1 MELKQV
7 IEMRS
12 SIRSYLPDDVPES
25 DIREMVRLAGLA
37 PSVNNF
43 QPWGFILIKNKK
55 TLLLMS
61 QIVTKRLSEF
71 PGKDSEIS
79 ANIKNQVEWYSTFF
93 KDAPAVV
100 AITLNKYETVWERGT
115 NLSHEEINQLRMYP
129 DIQSSGACIQNFLLA
144 ATEMGYGSCWMSS
157 PVIASSELE
166 ALLGIEKPSRLLSFI
181 TVGKPAKKF
190 KQKEKEDLSN
200 KLIVID

>member
-1 MELKQV
+1 MELKQA
-7 IEMRS
+7 IEARTS
-12 SIRSYLPDDVPES
+12 VRSYLPDDVPES

-43 QPWGFILIKNKK
+43 QPWGFILIRNKK

-61 QIVTKRLSEF
+61 QIVSNRLAEF
-71 PGKDSEIS
+71 PKKESKVS

-100 AITLNKYETVWERGT
+100 AVTLDKYETVWERGV
-115 NLSHEEINQLRMYP
+115 NLSHNEINQLRMYP

-144 ATEMGYGSCWMSS
+144 ATDMGYGTCWLSS
-157 PVIASSELE
+157 PLVASSELE
-166 ALLGIEKPSRLLSFI
+166 TLLGIKSPTRLLSLI
-181 TVGKPAKKF
+181 TIGKPAKDFIPK
-190 KQKEKEDLSN
+190 KKDDLGS
-200 KLIVID
+200 KMIIID